1 MSEND
6 RQQRLIERVQEDERL
21 RGDLTD
27 DAATA
32 LVEWASQRVAAAAAD
47 PARPDTDV
55 EAEVQA
61 IRTAA
66 RAAARAGE
74 ADSQRVVA
82 LAEAALARQAETAGS
97 AQAHADAAGEVAV
110 ATPPPPATERAQ
122 PAPAP
127 TEASD
132 PPQRRHLSLWRGW
145 GTFANIWNRFRGE
158 R

>member
-1 MSEND
+1 MTEND

-32 LVEWASQRVAAAAAD
+32 LVEWASQRVAAAAAN
-47 PARPDTDV
+47 PARPDDDV

-74 ADSQRVVA
+74 GDPQRVVA
-82 LAEAALARQAETAGS
+82 LADATLARQAKTASS
-97 AQAHADAAGEVAV
+97 AQARADAAGEVAG
-110 ATPPPPATERAQ
+110 ATPLPAAAAPAQ
-122 PAPAP
+122 PAPAQ

-132 PPQRRHLSLWRGW
+132 PPQRRRPSLWRRW
-145 GTFANIWNRFRGE
+145 SPFANIWNRFRGE